1 MPRAKRGAYLKNMTK
16 KIVILIIIVLLL
28 VAGGVFWWQNREI
41 KGSPEDYVIIETE
54 EGKFVE
60 NKKAGLTIKV
70 PEGWEVQKIKFSEGS
85 IVFYTP
91 DIEERWLNE
100 LIPLES
106 GCGID
111 TAVVYKKMN
120 FEEIIKEIKEI
131 HAGLGI
137 KSEEFEIIT
146 IDGQQALK
154 NTFDSLLLGPG
165 IATYFTQKNK
175 LYSFCLY
182 WGYDEKEKC
191 VQEFDE
197 FLETVL
203 ID

>member
-1 MPRAKRGAYLKNMTK
+1 MPK
-16 KIVILIIIVLLL
+16 KQKLIILTIIILVL
-28 VAGGVFWWQNREI
+28 VGGGFFYWWQNREI

-54 EGKFVE
+54 EGTIVE
-60 NKKAGLTIKV
+60 NKKAGLIVKV
-70 PEGWEVQKIKFSEGS
+70 PEGWKVQKIKFSEGS

-91 DIEERWLNE
+91 DVEERWLNE

-120 FEEIIKEIKEI
+120 FDEIKKEIKDI

-182 WGYDEKEKC
+182 WALGEKEKC
-191 VQEFDE
+191 VQEFDK
-197 FLETVL
+197 FLETVS
-203 ID
+203 IN

>member
-1 MPRAKRGAYLKNMTK
+1 MPK
-16 KIVILIIIVLLL
+16 KQKLIILTIIILVLI
-28 VAGGVFWWQNREI
+28 GGGLFYWWQNREI
-41 KGSPEDYVIIETE
+41 KGSPEDYVIKETE

-60 NKKAGLTIKV
+60 NKKAGLKVKV
-70 PEGWEVQKIKFSEGS
+70 PEGWEVRKIKFSEGS
-85 IVFYTP
+85 VVFYTP
-91 DIEERWLNE
+91 DVDERWLNE

-120 FEEIIKEIKEI
+120 FETIIKEIKDI

-137 KSEEFEIIT
+137 KSEEFEMTI

-165 IATYFTQKNK
+165 IAVYFTQKNK

-182 WGYDEKEKC
+182 WGLDEKEKC
-191 VQEFDE
+191 VQEFDK

-203 ID
+203 IY

>member
-1 MPRAKRGAYLKNMTK
+1 MPK
-16 KIVILIIIVLLL
+16 KKKLVILAIIILVL
-28 VAGGVFWWQNREI
+28 GGGLFYFWQNREI

-60 NKKAGLTIKV
+60 NKKAGLKIKV
-70 PEGWEVQKIKFSEGS
+70 PEGWKVQKINFSEGS
-85 IVFYTP
+85 VVFYTP
-91 DIEERWLNE
+91 DVDERWLNE
-100 LIPLES
+100 LMPLES

-120 FEEIIKEIKEI
+120 FDEIKKEIKDI
-131 HAGLGI
+131 HAGIGI
-137 KSEEFEIIT
+137 KSEEFKITT

-154 NTFDSLLLGPG
+154 NTFDSLLVGPG

-182 WGYDEKEKC
+182 WGLNEEEKC
-191 VQEFDE
+191 VQEFDK
-197 FLETVL
+197 FLETAS
-203 ID
+203 IY